1 MTRSSRN
8 EVFAGKTIEE
18 LEAMTKDLDRD
29 FIVDT
34 FRPLTPAERKLWLKS
49 KRKRGRPVVGK
60 GAKVVSIS
68 IERDLLARSDKA
80 ARRLKVSRAK
90 LVAAGLRRVLE
101 DLESSA
107 GRKPKRRGRA
117 A

>member
-1 MTRSSRN
+1 MKKNESKPFWEMT
-8 EVFAGKTIEE
+8 TDE
-18 LEAMTKDLDRD
+18 LEKATKDLDRE

-34 FRPLTPAERKLWLKS
+34 FRPLTAAERKLWEKA
-49 KRKRGRPVVGK
+49 KRKRGRPLVGK

-90 LVAAGLRRVLE
+90 LVAVGLRRVLE
-101 DLESSA
+101 DLESSV
-107 GRKPKRRGRA
+107 GRKHKRRGRA